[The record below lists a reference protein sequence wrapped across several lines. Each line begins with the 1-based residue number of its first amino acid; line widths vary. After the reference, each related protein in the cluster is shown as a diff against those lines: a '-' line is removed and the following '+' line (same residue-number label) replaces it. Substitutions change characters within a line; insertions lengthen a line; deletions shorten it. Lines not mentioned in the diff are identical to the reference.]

1 MIEQQ
6 RQKQIEQ
13 GYEPCFATR
22 IVFDG
27 KDDNCFKC
35 SLNSDCNT
43 MFAMEKIEQIIPTKK
58 KKKAK

>member
-13 GYEPCFATR
+13 GFEPCFATET
-22 IVFDG
+22 VFNG
-27 KDDNCFKC
+27 KDNNCFKC
-35 SLNSDCNT
+35 SLYSDCNT
-43 MFAMEKIEQIIPTKK
+43 MFAMTKIEQILPTKK